1 MGVTAYGP
9 WMMWLAPLRR
19 CTLSLA
25 VFWACSPAASAPL
38 LCRNCN
44 LPILADEHG
53 SLQRLIH
60 ASISVCNQLLKFH
73 WQPNV
78 LPFEISCV
86 SWGTT
91 GLVHDTTS
99 FFLRFHHGPV
109 GVWQNGTYHAAEA
122 ARHT

>member
-60 ASISVCNQLLKFH
+60 ASISVCNLLLKFH
-73 WQPNV
+73 RQPNV
-78 LPFEISCV
+78 LPFEISLCLGGQRA
-86 SWGTT
+86 SYMT
-91 GLVHDTTS
+91 LTS
-99 FFLRFHHGPV
+99 FFLRLHHGPV
-109 GVWQNGTYHAAEA
+109 GVWQN
-122 ARHT
+122 